1 MTIYLISY
9 KPWSSSWREVL
20 QIIWILESPKHEV
33 VPCGSHGFYTP
44 FPTWHGMKQLGTNCF
59 ISKGEELATYDDL
72 KKQPENLIEVNC
84 FSANGLVTSE
94 VAVI

>member
-1 MTIYLISY
+1 
-9 KPWSSSWREVL
+9 
-20 QIIWILESPKHEV
+20 
-33 VPCGSHGFYTP
+33 
-44 FPTWHGMKQLGTNCF
+44 MKQLGTNCF
-59 ISKGEELATYDDL
+59 ISKGEELATHEDL